1 MRVLGAYEKARI
13 YIEQHTELSE
23 EAKLKIR
30 KLNPGPTI
38 TISRETGIGAG
49 KICEK
54 LITFFQN
61 YSKVECCDW
70 AYFDKNL
77 ISRVIEDH
85 NLPERLSKFMTD
97 EKTSTMNSMIN
108 ELLGLQPSRLKLL
121 NKTSETVYQLAE
133 LGNAIIVGRGGNL
146 ITANL
151 KNAFH
156 VRLVAPLNDRIKNAM
171 ELYKMS
177 KKESTHFINKE
188 DKSRMDFIS
197 KHYHKNITDPLLY
210 HFTLNTGLLTFDDV
224 AETIGNIVI
233 KRFPQM
239 FEL

>member
-1 MRVLGAYEKARI
+1 MRVLGAYEKARL

-23 EAKLKIR
+23 EAKLKVR

-38 TISRETGIGAG
+38 SISRETGIGAE

-54 LITFFQN
+54 LITFFQS
-61 YSKVECCDW
+61 YSKEESCDW

-77 ISRVIEDH
+77 ISRVIQDH
-85 NLPERLSKFMTD
+85 NLPERLIKFMTD
-97 EKTSTMNSMIN
+97 ENTTTMNSMIN

-121 NKTSETVYQLAE
+121 HKTSETVYQLAE
-133 LGNAIIVGRGGNL
+133 LGNVILVGRGGNL

-156 VRLVAPLNDRIKNAM
+156 IRLVAPLNDRINNAV
-171 ELYKMS
+171 ELYNFS
-177 KKESTHFINKE
+177 KKESAVFINKE
-188 DKSRMDFIS
+188 DKSRKDFIF

-210 HFTLNTGLLTFDDV
+210 HLTLNTSLLSFEDV

-233 KRFPQM
+233 KRFPLM
-239 FEL
+239 FKV

>member
-1 MRVLGAYEKARI
+1 
-13 YIEQHTELSE
+13 
-23 EAKLKIR
+23 
-30 KLNPGPTI
+30 
-38 TISRETGIGAG
+38 
-49 KICEK
+49 
-54 LITFFQN
+54 
-61 YSKVECCDW
+61 
-70 AYFDKNL
+70 
-77 ISRVIEDH
+77 
-85 NLPERLSKFMTD
+85 
-97 EKTSTMNSMIN
+97 MIN

-156 VRLVAPLNDRIKNAM
+156 VRLVAPLNDRIINAM

-177 KKESTHFINKE
+177 KKERASFINKE

-197 KHYHKNITDPLLY
+197 THYHKNIADPLLY
-210 HFTLNTGLLTFDDV
+210 HLILNTGLLSFDDV

-233 KRFPQM
+233 KRFPQI